1 MDHIT
6 NMQIKT
12 FRWETDNR
20 QMKTQI
26 NAQLQIE
33 KTALEEN
40 VQIDMTVS

>member
-6 NMQIKT
+6 NMQIKM

-26 NAQLQIE
+26 IALIQIV